1 MEMRLLDNIHE
12 TIDVTRAT
20 TRKVVKE
27 YREKIERIS
36 GILEETPE
44 IVKTLHRDLANN
56 LSESRGGRKST
67 YTSAQVLR
75 ALIVMFVEGLDY
87 RGTVVQIENSEFL
100 RRFVGLGVQTT
111 MDFTF
116 LSKAFCVIQENSW
129 KVICDLLADF
139 AKATGKIS
147 GEKLRIDT
155 TAYESNIHYPTDA
168 SLLWDGFRTMARLL
182 RLLKEEFPELCG
194 RYRFHDKKVK
204 KLMLYITRNSKS
216 KKKSTRRKVN
226 KSYQNLIEQVNRVVA
241 VSIDTCGVLPPKN
254 PTVEELTHYIPLV
267 GRVVDQAVRR
277 VFEGEKVPSDEK
289 PYSIFEEHTEL
300 LIRGKANKEIEFG
313 HMVLIGQSE
322 EKFITQYEVMR
333 HRVADKDL
341 VDDILASH
349 HELFGKV
356 PDVFAAD
363 KGFYESMEKIEE
375 LEEEIETVSL
385 CKKGRRN
392 AEEEEREHGEAFRDG
407 QRFRAG
413 VEGTISVLKRAF
425 KMLRC
430 YFKGYNN
437 YASSVGCAVFCH
449 NLVLLTRS

>member
-1 MEMRLLDNIHE
+1 MRLLDNIQE
-12 TIDVTRAT
+12 TIDFTHAT
-20 TRKVVKE
+20 TLKVVKE
-27 YREKIERIS
+27 YREKFERIS

-56 LSESRGGRKST
+56 LSESRGGRKSK

-116 LSKAFCVIQENSW
+116 LSKAFCVIRENSW
-129 KVICDLLADF
+129 KAICDLLADY
-139 AKATGKIS
+139 ARAAGKVS
-147 GEKLRIDT
+147 GEKLRVDT

-182 RLLKEEFPELCG
+182 RLLKEEFPGLCG

-204 KLMLYITRNSKS
+204 KLMLYITRNNKS
-216 KKKSTRRKVN
+216 KNKSTRRKVN
-226 KSYQNLIEQVNRVVA
+226 KSYQTLIEQVNRVVA
-241 VSIDTCGVLPPKN
+241 ISTETCSVLPPKD
-254 PTVEELTHYIPLV
+254 PTVEKLTHYLPLV
-267 GRVVDQAVRR
+267 ERVVDQAVRR
-277 VFEGEKVPSDEK
+277 VFEGEKVPADEK
-289 PYSIFEEHTEL
+289 LYSIFEEHTEL

-313 HMVLIGQSE
+313 HMVLIGQTE
-322 EKFITQYEVMR
+322 QKFITQYEVLR

-349 HELFGKV
+349 QELFGKL
-356 PDVFAAD
+356 PDTFAAD

-375 LEEEIETVSL
+375 LEEKIDTVSM

-392 AEEEEREHGEAFRDG
+392 AEETEREHSDDFREG

-430 YFKGYNN
+430 YFKGYKN

>member
-1 MEMRLLDNIHE
+1 MRLLDNIQE
-12 TIDVTRAT
+12 TIDFTHT
-20 TRKVVKE
+20 TTLKVVKE
-27 YREKIERIS
+27 YREKFERIS

-56 LSESRGGRKST
+56 LSESRGGRKSK

-116 LSKAFCVIQENSW
+116 LSKAFCVIRENSW
-129 KVICDLLADF
+129 KAIRDLLADY
-139 AKATGKIS
+139 AKAAGKVS
-147 GEKLRIDT
+147 GEKLRVDT

-182 RLLKEEFPELCG
+182 RLLKEEFPGLCG

-204 KLMLYITRNSKS
+204 KLMLYITRNNKS
-216 KKKSTRRKVN
+216 KNKSTRRKVN
-226 KSYQNLIEQVNRVVA
+226 KSYQTLIEQVNRVVA
-241 VSIDTCGVLPPKN
+241 ISTETCSVLPPKD
-254 PTVEELTHYIPLV
+254 PTVEKLTHYLPLV
-267 GRVVDQAVRR
+267 ERVVDQAVRR
-277 VFEGEKVPSDEK
+277 VFEGEKVPADEK
-289 PYSIFEEHTEL
+289 LYSIFEEHTEL

-313 HMVLIGQSE
+313 HMVLIGQTE
-322 EKFITQYEVMR
+322 QKFITQYEVLR

-349 HELFGKV
+349 QELFGKL
-356 PDVFAAD
+356 PDTFAAD

-375 LEEEIETVSL
+375 LEEKIDTVSM

-392 AEEEEREHGEAFRDG
+392 AEETEREHSDDFREG

-430 YFKGYNN
+430 YFKGYKN